1 MCWDAAF
8 PQKQPYSCIMLQA
21 TIKLCCGIAH
31 DPLRH
36 LPGKHCLASL
46 QPQERQA
53 EKRFLKEI
61 LSLHLMGIP
70 LGLTSSN
77 MVTSMHLFFLPH
89 CITHRVV
96 LVLAPHELPAETWS
110 TTASSLYAPCSPKP
124 TNLSLGLKT
133 TAIAAIQK
141 DTTGL
146 MVRGYHYLSSR
157 IPSYI
162 QRLMGKE
169 TGKLRL
175 GAWINFLALL
185 TTSLQHMMEGCVLKC
200 TPLHLN

>member
-8 PQKQPYSCIMLQA
+8 SQKQPCSCIMLQA

-31 DPLRH
+31 DHLRH

-46 QPQERQA
+46 QPQKRQA

-61 LSLHLMGIP
+61 QSLHLMGIP
-70 LGLTSSN
+70 LGQVSLD
-77 MVTSMHLFFLPH
+77 MVTSMHLFFLPR

-96 LVLAPHELPAETWS
+96 LVLAPNELPAETQS
-110 TTASSLYAPCSPKP
+110 TTASSLHAPCSPKP
-124 TNLSLGLKT
+124 TYLSLGLKT

-146 MVRGYHYLSSR
+146 MVTGSHHLSSR

-169 TGKLRL
+169 TGKLSP
-175 GAWINFLALL
+175 GAWLNFLVLL

-200 TPLHLN
+200 TPLHLS